1 MFTPH
6 RLVRFGWNESVSHAF
21 STHDLDLHQPGRV
34 VRVDRGECD
43 VVTESGQIRART
55 GAESVCTGDWVTV
68 GDSVVVE
75 VLPRRSA
82 IVRASA
88 SIRSESQ
95 VLAANVDTVV
105 VVAALDT
112 DVDLGRIERF
122 LALVW
127 ESGAAPVVALTKAD
141 AAPDVSRSLADVAAI
156 APGAT
161 TLAVS
166 ARTGDGLDVLLA
178 AVGGTVALVGQSGA
192 GKSTLANALL
202 GEELFATGEVR
213 HGDHKGRHV
222 TAHRELVPLP
232 GGGTLIDT
240 PGLRGVGLWDAAD
253 GIGRAFSEIDALA
266 AQCRFGDCNHTA
278 EPGCA
283 VREAVARDELP
294 QRRLDSY
301 RKLQRENEWMAARTD
316 ARLQAERTRQVKVQS
331 RWLKEHY
338 RNR

>member
-1 MFTPH
+1 MSNPH
-6 RLVRFGWNESVSHAF
+6 DLVRFGWNESVSHAF
-21 STHDLDLHQPGRV
+21 STLDLEHCEPGRI

-43 VVTESGQIRART
+43 VVTASGQIRAHT
-55 GAESVCTGDWVTV
+55 GAHSVCTGDWVTV
-68 GDSVVVE
+68 RDSAVTD

-105 VVAALDT
+105 IAAALDT

-122 LALVW
+122 LALAW
-127 ESGAAPVVALTKAD
+127 ESGAMPVVVLTKAD
-141 AAPDVSRSLADVAAI
+141 ATLDVSHTLADVAAI

-161 TLAVS
+161 VLAVS
-166 ARTGDGLDVLLA
+166 ARTGDGLDVLVA
-178 AVGGTVALVGQSGA
+178 AVDGTVALVGQSGA

-202 GEELFATGEVR
+202 GEDLFATGQVR
-213 HGDHKGRHV
+213 GGDHKGRHV

-253 GIGRAFSEIDALA
+253 GIGRAFSEIDVLA
-266 AQCRFGDCNHTA
+266 EQCRFGDCNHAA

-283 VREAVARDELP
+283 VREAVERDELP

-316 ARLQAERTRQVKVQS
+316 ARLQAERTRQVKVLS
-331 RWLKEHY
+331 RSLKEHY